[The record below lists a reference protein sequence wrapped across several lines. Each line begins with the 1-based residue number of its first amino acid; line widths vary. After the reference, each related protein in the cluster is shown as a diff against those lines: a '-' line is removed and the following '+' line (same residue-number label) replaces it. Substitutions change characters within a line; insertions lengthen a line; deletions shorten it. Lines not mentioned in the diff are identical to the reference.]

1 MAKIS
6 DREKQAHYR
15 QKIAKEYK
23 SRIDELTN
31 KNRSLSN
38 NVVELTNENKELKKE
53 VSRLTERLSTI
64 ETKHRISE
72 GRLNNI
78 VNESVSDEELKIML
92 SRVFKYLY

>member
-23 SRIDELTN
+23 NRIDELTN

-38 NVVELTNENKELKKE
+38 HIIELTSENKELKKE
-53 VSRLTERLSTI
+53 ISRLSEKLSTI

-72 GRLNNI
+72 GRLTSI
-78 VNESVSDEELKIML
+78 VNESVSDEDLKIML